1 MGGDETVAI
10 GLIALSIA
18 VTLIS
23 ISHVITIFTTKRLWQ
38 QQQRQQKQLEQLLKE
53 QSE

>member
-1 MGGDETVAI
+1 METFAI
-10 GLIALSIA
+10 ILLSVSVALSAINQ
-18 VTLIS
+18 I
-23 ISHVITIFTTKRLWQ
+23 ITISTTKRLWQ